1 MTLPINEALPRL
13 LAALESHRNAVVE
26 APPGAGKSTGVP
38 LALLAAPWLQSNRI
52 LMLEPRRLAARAVA
66 TRMATLLGEPV
77 GQTVGYRTRLESK
90 VSSRTRIEVV
100 TEGILTR
107 RLQNDPELEGVG
119 IVIFDEFH
127 ERSVHADLGLALCL
141 EVQDTLREDLRLLV
155 MSATLDGESVA
166 RLLGNA
172 PRIASAGRL
181 FAVETTYQSTASRQT
196 SGFNDIAG
204 PVARMVMRAL
214 EADPGDVLVFL
225 PGQGE
230 IRRTERLLLEAGLA
244 PSTRIMPLYGELG
257 PAEQDAV
264 LLPSDPG
271 HRKVVLATNLA
282 ETSLTIEGVRIVV
295 DSGWVRRS
303 RFDPATGMNRLDTV
317 RISRASADQR
327 RGRAG
332 RLVSGVC
339 YRLWTESDHA
349 ALSAQTPAEILE
361 TDLAPLALEITQW
374 GTPDA
379 ASLRWLDAPPAA
391 SFSRARDL
399 LLDLE
404 AVDLQGRLTAHGRE
418 MAALGTHPR
427 LAHLLLK
434 ARDLRVPRLGAELA
448 ALLGDR
454 DLLRGRDNAR
464 DVDLRTRIDALRRP
478 GQLPAGVEIDHGSRK
493 RIQQTAD
500 LLIRQVGGGQDQP
513 GTVTDD
519 MAGILLAF
527 AYPDRIA
534 QARNGNPGEASR
546 YLLSGGR
553 GACLKDPQILGRA
566 PYLVVADLDAGDRE
580 AVIRLAAPLTA
591 QQLETT
597 FAAAIRET
605 ERIAWDSR
613 SSSVTA
619 SRERWLGALKLEERG
634 LAQPDSQAVRQAMLT
649 GVRELGLESLPW
661 TRESRALQARMEFAR
676 GADVR
681 AARPWP
687 AVDDG
692 SLTATLDTWLEP
704 WLDGIT
710 RRDHLGRLDVSHILR
725 ALLDWPQQQRLDE
738 IAPTHLEVPSGSR
751 LPIDY
756 GSDGP
761 TLSVRLQ
768 EVFGLTETPRLGGGT
783 VPVTLHL
790 LSPAR
795 RPVQVTRDLKSFW
808 ARGYAEVRKELK
820 GRYPR
825 NYWPDNPLE
834 AEPTARAKP
843 RGK

>member
-1 MTLPINEALPRL
+1 MSLPIDEALPRL

-38 LALLAAPWLQSNRI
+38 LALLAASWAKTNRI

-90 VSSRTRIEVV
+90 VSTRTRIEVV

-166 RLLGNA
+166 RLLGSA
-172 PRIASAGRL
+172 PRITSAGKL
-181 FAVETTYQSTASRQT
+181 FAVETHYQSAAPQRTA
-196 SGFNDIAG
+196 GFHDIAG
-204 PVARMVMRAL
+204 PVARMVLRSL
-214 EADPGDVLVFL
+214 ETETGDVLVFL

-230 IRRTERLLLEAGLA
+230 IRRTERLLLDAGLGA
-244 PSTRIMPLYGELG
+244 PTRIMPLYGELG
-257 PAEQDAV
+257 PAEQDAA
-264 LLPSDPG
+264 LRPSAPG
-271 HRKVVLATNLA
+271 QRKVVLSTNLA
-282 ETSLTIEGVRIVV
+282 ETSLTIEGIRIVV

-303 RFDPATGMNRLDTV
+303 RFDPSSGMNRLETV

-332 RLVSGVC
+332 RLESGIC
-339 YRLWTESDHA
+339 YRLWTESEHA
-349 ALSAQTPAEILE
+349 ALAAQTPAEILE
-361 TDLAPLALEITQW
+361 TDLAPLALEIAQW

-399 LLDLE
+399 LRELE
-404 AVDLQGRLTAHGRE
+404 AIDAQGRLTPHGRE
-418 MAALGTHPR
+418 MGTLGTHPR

-434 ARDLRVPRLGAELA
+434 SRELRVPRLGAELA
-448 ALLGDR
+448 ALLGER
-454 DLLRGRDNAR
+454 DLLRGRESAR
-464 DVDLRTRIDALRRP
+464 DVDLRLRIDALRRP
-478 GQLPAGVEIDHGSRK
+478 AQRPAGVDIDQGARK
-493 RIQQTAD
+493 RIRQTAD
-500 LLIRQVGGGQDQP
+500 LFMRQLGKSEDKP
-513 GTVTDD
+513 GTVADD
-519 MAGILLAF
+519 MAGVLLAF

-534 QARNGNPGEASR
+534 QAREGNAGEPSR

-553 GACLKDPQILGRA
+553 GAILKDPQILGRS
-566 PYLVVADLDAGDRE
+566 PYLVVAELDAGDRE
-580 AVIRLAAPLTA
+580 SLIRLAAPLTS

-597 FAAAIRET
+597 FAPFIRET

-613 SSSVTA
+613 SSAVTA
-619 SRERWLGALKLEERG
+619 SRERWLGALKLEERM
-634 LAQPDSQAVRQAMLT
+634 LAQPDPQAVRQAMLA
-649 GVRELGLESLPW
+649 GLRELGLDALPW
-661 TRESRALQARMEFAR
+661 TREARALQTRMEFAR
-676 GADVR
+676 GADNR
-681 AARPWP
+681 ATKAWP
-687 AVDDG
+687 AVDE
-692 SLTATLDTWLEP
+692 ATLAGTLEAWLLP

-710 RRDHLGRLDVSHILR
+710 RRDHLGRLDLVGILR
-725 ALLDWPQQQRLDE
+725 GLLDWPQQQRLDE

-751 LPIDY
+751 IPIEY
-756 GSDGP
+756 GPDGP
-761 TLSVRLQ
+761 VLSVRLQ
-768 EVFGLTETPRLGGGT
+768 EVFGLTETPRLGGGA

-808 ARGYAEVRKELK
+808 ARGYAEVKKELK
-820 GRYPR
+820 GRYPKH
-825 NYWPDNPLE
+825 YWPDNPLE

-843 RGK
+843 RGR